1 MPTLWAMTVSFASVN
16 PGDSLPI
23 VIKWE
28 TEEAI
33 RRSNDPSG
41 ADAADASVPESP
53 VPEPPDGEQPSLP
66 AGAIRAYAE
75 ELLLKAFPPE
85 SLADPARRL
94 DLELTGRVTS
104 ADTVSLLGKV
114 VSKRE
119 QAGRGLV
126 ECEIVVEKQLPDLTQ
141 QIIGSG
147 TALVPLPL

>member
-53 VPEPPDGEQPSLP
+53 DGEQPSLP
-66 AGAIRAYAE
+66 AGAVRAYAE

-104 ADTVSLLGKV
+104 ADTVSLLGRV

>member
-1 MPTLWAMTVSFASVN
+1 MPTLWAMTVTFASVN
-16 PGDSLPI
+16 PGDRLPI

-41 ADAADASVPESP
+41 ADDADASVPESP
-53 VPEPPDGEQPSLP
+53 DGEQPSLP
-66 AGAIRAYAE
+66 SGAVRAYAE

-104 ADTVSLLGKV
+104 ADTVSLLGRV

-141 QIIGSG
+141 EIIGSG
-147 TALVPLPL
+147 TAVVPLPL